1 MKPANTLVEPL
12 PDIDDLDRA
21 IIKLSARM
29 NAANYELLVLI
40 RRFDERAGWLK
51 WGFSNCVDWLHWRCD
66 LSIGA
71 AREKVRVAHG
81 LKSLPAIAAA
91 FASGKLSYSKVRALV
106 RVARCDNEDTLLAF
120 ALKTTKRTVAIADF
134 DDTIWEHSMKRTMLI
149 STLLL
154 AFSACGDSQQSDPAR
169 TAGSV
174 SADTVYTNGKIYT
187 VNESRPWVEALAVK
201 DGKFLAVGSNEDIDL
216 LTGTATKVI
225 DLSGKFVMP
234 GIVDLHHHGI
244 DVSTTAVNSD
254 ALTLTEE
261 QRVTPEAIAAAVRE
275 FAQSRP
281 DLPII
286 YAEDFPDGMFEG
298 NNGPKEMLDEAEAER
313 PVIILSSGGHAHW
326 ANSTALEQAGITA
339 DTPDPEYGVIGR
351 KPGSNEPIGGV
362 HESAMQ
368 LLLALREFPTPELV
382 EAGLQQHVK
391 RINSL
396 GITAV
401 RIAGMNQVQLEA
413 AVAADKAGKLNAYHS
428 LAFNW
433 RTSYINQREG
443 DFDLVRE
450 QILTSRDVSTQNVA
464 GGVLK
469 YYADGAPASKTAYL
483 LEDYIDD
490 PGNRS
495 QFQMDE
501 DLFREE
507 MAFWTENGITAMTHV
522 TGDAGARSFID
533 AIEAAQEQHGQN
545 GVRHHMTHSV
555 MVHPDDIARIPRL
568 GMVVDVS
575 PCVAAPMQFHNAY
588 KHFFGEDRHETFFP
602 SRALIDAGADFA
614 VASDFPVGPDNP
626 WSNIEVWT
634 TRMNPQ
640 GEMPGT
646 LGGHSAITLE
656 EAIKGATLVG
666 AYGLYMEDE
675 FGSLEEGK
683 RATFIVLDRNPFEI
697 LAADLSETQVL
708 QTYFN
713 GRLVFDAGSR

>member
-1 MKPANTLVEPL
+1 MTTKSKFL
-12 PDIDDLDRA
+12 
-21 IIKLSARM
+21 
-29 NAANYELLVLI
+29 
-40 RRFDERAGWLK
+40 
-51 WGFSNCVDWLHWRCD
+51 
-66 LSIGA
+66 IGA
-71 AREKVRVAHG
+71 IA
-81 LKSLPAIAAA
+81 LIAAC
-91 FASGKLSYSKVRALV
+91 SGGDQPA
-106 RVARCDNEDTLLAF
+106 A
-120 ALKTTKRTVAIADF
+120 TVN
-134 DDTIWEHSMKRTMLI
+134 S
-149 STLLL
+149 S
-154 AFSACGDSQQSDPAR
+154 GDSA
-169 TAGSV
+169 AV
-174 SADTVYTNGKIYT
+174 ADTVYTNGRIYT
-187 VNESRPWVEALAVK
+187 VNEAQPWAEAMAVK
-201 DGKFLAVGSNEDIDL
+201 NGRFLAVGSSADVEAVTSDTTEVVDL
-216 LTGTATKVI
+216 G
-225 DLSGKFVMP
+225 GRFVLP
-234 GIVDLHHHGI
+234 GINDLHHHGI
-244 DVSTTAVNSD
+244 DVSTTAVNTD
-254 ALTLTEE
+254 ALTLTDE
-261 QRVTPEAIAAAVRE
+261 QKSTPESIATSVKE

-281 DLPII
+281 DLVVI
-286 YAEDFPDGMFEG
+286 YVEDFPDGMFEG
-298 NNGPKEMLDEAEAER
+298 NNGPKELLDEAEAER

-339 DTPDPEYGVIGR
+339 DTSDPEYGIIGR

-368 LLLALREFPTPELV
+368 LLLALREFPTRELV
-382 EAGLQQHVK
+382 EAGIQHHVG
-391 RINSL
+391 RINGL

-401 RIAGMNQVQLEA
+401 RIGGINQVQLDA
-413 AVAADKAGKLNAYHS
+413 TVAADKAGKLNAYHS

-450 QILTSRDVSTQNVA
+450 QILASRDVSTENVA

-483 LEDYIDD
+483 LEDYVDD

-533 AIEAAQEQHGQN
+533 AVEAAQEQHGQN

-555 MVHPDDIARIPRL
+555 MVHPDDIARIPAL

-575 PCVAAPMQFHNAY
+575 PAVAAPMSFHDAY
-588 KHFFGEDRHETFFP
+588 KHFFGTERHETFFP
-602 SRALIDAGADFA
+602 ARALVDAGVNFA
-614 VASDFPVGPDNP
+614 IASDFPVGPDNP

-640 GEMPGT
+640 GEMEGA
-646 LGGHSAITLE
+646 LGGQSAITLE
-656 EAIKGATLVG
+656 EALKAATLVG

-675 FGSLEEGK
+675 FGSLEAGK
-683 RATFIVLDRNPFEI
+683 RATFIVLNRNLFEI
-697 LAADLSETQVL
+697 PPADLSETQVL

-713 GRLVFDAGSR
+713 GRLVFDSNL